1 MLLIDGALVPVPGVK
16 ILAPRGENWNYLAKG
31 NKRSLPVQAKILH
44 KTVADDPEIIVEE
57 PPIAKY
63 LQAWGYAQF
72 TLDWWHNPKDK
83 DGKPLP
89 PLSGTQLVTGH
100 GGATVCTE
108 DLVRFV
114 GWQANQANDRTWGH
128 EMKEYVGGRV
138 HRSTLAA
145 TVAITKVDTS
155 AIGVQWQ
162 CPRSFTKP
170 LTRWNKAGGA
180 DLVGVF
186 GHRDVTTQRS
196 RHDPGDEVFRMLEA
210 EGFERFD
217 FAAGEDLDVWG
228 KRQSW
233 LRELGLYDGAID
245 GVPFT
250 KTRLALLQLG
260 FPAGIFARWREL
272 AELPPMPPGWV
283 RP

>member
-1 MLLIDGALVPVPGVK
+1 VLLIDGALVPVPGVK
-16 ILAPRGENWNYLAKG
+16 ILAPRGEAWNYLAKG
-31 NKRSLPVQAKILH
+31 NKRTLPVQAKILH
-44 KTVADDPEIIVEE
+44 KTIADDPEKLDEN
-57 PPIAKY
+57 PPTAHY
-63 LQAWGYAQF
+63 ARFWGYAKL
-72 TLDWWHNPKDK
+72 TLDWWHKPGVDAS
-83 DGKPLP
+83 GKPKP

-100 GGATVCTE
+100 DGSTVCTE

-114 GWQANQANDRTWGH
+114 GWQANQANERTWGH
-128 EMKEYVGGRV
+128 EIKEYVGGLV
-138 HRSTLAA
+138 HRAALAA
-145 TVAITKVDTS
+145 AVAITKVDTS

-170 LTRWNKAGGA
+170 LARWNKSGGV

-196 RHDPGDEVFRMLEA
+196 RHDPGDEVFAMLER

-228 KRQSW
+228 KRQQW
-233 LRELGLYDGAID
+233 LRGLGLYDGAID

-250 KTRLALLQLG
+250 KTRLALQQLG

-272 AELPPMPPGWV
+272 AELPPMPPGWS
-283 RP
+283 P